1 MRTKKK
7 GKIFITIGLLM
18 LTAALCIT
26 IYNMWDSMRAANA
39 AQEVLS
45 QIETGAEQME
55 GIPEYLLNPD
65 M

>member
-39 AQEVLS
+39 AQDVLS
-45 QIETGAEQME
+45 RIETGAQ
-55 GIPEYLLNPD
+55 
-65 M
+65 